1 MSGPQILKHMMPRD
15 IPLWATYFF
24 SPEGQHY
31 TAWEFDVLVG
41 DPQHPGYHF
50 PPEQIRQALYLNCL
64 KIDAVG
70 WLFSTPTLI
79 ECKPKAGLGALGQVD
94 GYQEWYRII
103 FGIKPRGLIV
113 CEEMSRQ
120 VETLCM
126 LKDIQVVRV
135 RPANDATVSQAIAQ
149 VRALIQK
156 LSVLPAI
163 QAVA

>member
-1 MSGPQILKHMMPRD
+1 MSSPQILKHMMPRD
-15 IPLWATYFF
+15 IPLFATYFS

-31 TAWEFDVLVG
+31 TAWEFDVVVG
-41 DPQHPGYHF
+41 DPHDPGTHF
-50 PPEQIRQALYLNCL
+50 PANIRKQALYLNCL

-103 FGIKPRGLIV
+103 FGVKPRGMIV

-126 LKDIQVVRV
+126 LKDIIVRKVVPANDLIVSNAIARV
-135 RPANDATVSQAIAQ
+135 RP
-149 VRALIQK
+149 LIRK
-156 LSVLPAI
+156 LSVLPALLS
-163 QAVA
+163 VA